1 MSVQNR
7 ILDVL
12 YHNGPLDG
20 SQIIAHTLTGEKDFL
35 TAIRMLHAVGAVRR
49 AVEEE
54 FGRGK
59 HVEENELLHV
69 WDVVPEG
76 DR

>member
-1 MSVQNR
+1 MGLQNQ
-7 ILDVL
+7 ILDIL
-12 YHNGPLDG
+12 YYNGPLDG
-20 SQIIAHTLTGEKDFL
+20 TQIIARIRMSENDFL

-54 FGRGK
+54 KGRGQ
-59 HVEENELLHV
+59 HVKENELLHV
-69 WDVVPEG
+69 WDIVPDG